1 MTVPPRP
8 APLEPSPRR
17 RSRRGEGERLRQDIL
32 DAADQL
38 LIESGDE
45 EAVSIRAIARRVGVT
60 AAAIYLHFA
69 DKAELLFAVCERHFL
84 ALDAATEGAAAT
96 TDDPL
101 ESLRRRGAAYVR
113 FGVENPEHYRILFM
127 GRAGATPVEWHSER
141 LMGSSA
147 FGHLVAAVERCIAAG
162 VFRPVDPL
170 TAAKGLWIAVH
181 GLASLFVARPDFP
194 WGDRDELVD
203 HVLATHA
210 IGLARC
216 VDS

>member
-1 MTVPPRP
+1 MTAGGPGSVSSVPP
-8 APLEPSPRR
+8 PRR
-17 RSRRGEGERLRQDIL
+17 RSRRGEGDRLREDIL
-32 DAADQL
+32 DAADEL
-38 LIESGDE
+38 LVESGDE

-60 AAAIYLHFA
+60 APAIYLHFA

-84 ALDAATEGAAAT
+84 ALDVATEAAAAT
-96 TDDPL
+96 SDDPL

-127 GRAGATPVEWHSER
+127 GRAGDTPVEWTADR
-141 LMGSSA
+141 LVASAA
-147 FGHLVAAVERCIAAG
+147 FGHLVEAVERCIEAG
-162 VFRPVDPL
+162 VFRPMDPL
-170 TAAKGLWIAVH
+170 TVAKGLWIAVH

-210 IGLARC
+210 FGLAAR
-216 VDS
+216 

>member
-1 MTVPPRP
+1 MTARSRPPEAT
-8 APLEPSPRR
+8 APSLRR
-17 RSRRGEGERLRQDIL
+17 RSRRGEGERLREDIL
-32 DAADQL
+32 DAAEQL
-38 LIESGDE
+38 LVELGDE

-60 AAAIYLHFA
+60 APAIYLHFA

-84 ALDAATEGAAAT
+84 ALDVATEAAAGT
-96 TDDPL
+96 SDDPL

-127 GRAGATPVEWHSER
+127 GRSGATPVEWHSER

-147 FGHLVAAVERCIAAG
+147 FGHLVAAVQRCIDAG

-170 TAAKGLWIAVH
+170 IAAKGLWVVVH

-194 WGDRDELVD
+194 WGDRDALVD

-210 IGLARC
+210 IGLAAN
-216 VDS
+216 D